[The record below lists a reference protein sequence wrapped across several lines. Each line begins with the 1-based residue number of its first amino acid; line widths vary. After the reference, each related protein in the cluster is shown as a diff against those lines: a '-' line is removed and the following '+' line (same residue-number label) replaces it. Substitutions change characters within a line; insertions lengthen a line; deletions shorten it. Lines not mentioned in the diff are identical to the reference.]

1 MRCVGKVGGERLAPY
16 AWDVQTVLGV
26 QNDAA
31 AAYHQPAGHTLA
43 AEYDDASCGPS
54 PEKAPQRSKGSG
66 VVRGGSGVEEMAQAD
81 WQPSPGRY
89 LVVLP
94 SAAGGNGGSGGEPG
108 AASQA
113 ERCLTSLAAVFRQ
126 ERRLAF
132 RRAAV
137 SPALTQLLSAS
148 TGGRGGSQR
157 GAVALVL
164 HPRRARFLLLPLDD
178 ARAAALRLEAVLDGG
193 GDWQQA

>member
-1 MRCVGKVGGERLAPY
+1 
-16 AWDVQTVLGV
+16 VLGA
-26 QNDAA
+26 QNDAVSAYHEPAGRTA
-31 AAYHQPAGHTLA
+31 AA
-43 AEYDDASCGPS
+43 EFDDASCGAS
-54 PEKAPQRSKGSG
+54 PEKAPQRGKASG
-66 VVRGGSGVEEMAQAD
+66 VVHGASGVEEMAQAD

-94 SAAGGNGGSGGEPG
+94 SPTGGNGGPGGEPG
-108 AASQA
+108 AAAQA

-137 SPALTQLLSAS
+137 SPALTQLLSAG

-157 GAVALVL
+157 GTVALVL
-164 HPRRARFLLLPLDD
+164 HPRRALFLLLPLDD

-193 GDWQQA
+193 GDWQPA